1 MKPYKNEGSIQLV
14 LADVDGTLVT
24 LEKVLYPKN
33 TAGSLRQQWPVDD
46 ALLKHLSP
54 LAREHVNLTGDYVW
68 HANK

>member
-1 MKPYKNEGSIQLV
+1 MKPSKNEGSIQLV
-14 LADVDGTLVT
+14 FADVDGTLVT
-24 LEKVLYPKN
+24 LEKVLYPKKH
-33 TAGSLRQQWPVDD
+33 AGSLRQKWPVDD